1 MTNNLHPLDRPV
13 WNSLTTRQA
22 HLALGD
28 TRALRYA
35 PAINLF
41 GAAAD
46 NSPANLFALACL
58 LPPGGTLGLVEAGDV
73 ALPPDSAIRSR
84 ATINQMV
91 LTELNAPGSQ
101 IGGDPIDFVALS
113 DDDAPEMLALA
124 TLTAPGPFFAQ
135 TNRLGDFI
143 GVKQDGRLVAMAGE
157 RMKPTGFTEVSAV
170 CTHPDHRGHGYA
182 RVLMQIVIERIL
194 ARNET
199 AFLHVYPGNGAIP
212 LYEALGFSLRAA
224 MTYTVL
230 ERS

>member
-1 MTNNLHPLDRPV
+1 MTNNPHPLDRPV

-22 HLALGD
+22 YLALGD
-28 TRALRYA
+28 TRALRYV

-46 NSPANLFALACL
+46 DSPANLFALACL

-73 ALPPDSAIRSR
+73 ALPPDTAIRSR

-91 LTELNAPGSQ
+91 LTELGLQ
-101 IGGDPIDFVALS
+101 IGGDPVDFVALG
-113 DDDAPEMLALA
+113 DADAPEMLALA

-182 RVLMQIVIERIL
+182 RALMRVVIERIL
-194 ARNET
+194 ARGEA

-212 LYEALGFSLRAA
+212 LYEALGFSWRAA
-224 MTYTVL
+224 MNYSVL
-230 ERS
+230 ERI

>member
-1 MTNNLHPLDRPV
+1 MTNKHHPLDRPV

-58 LPPGGTLGLVEAGDV
+58 LPPGGTLGLVEASDV

-91 LTELNAPGSQ
+91 LTELTGQ
-101 IGGDPIDFVALS
+101 GDATDFVALS

-170 CTHPDHRGHGYA
+170 CTHPDHRGQGYA
-182 RVLMQIVIERIL
+182 RALMQVVIERIL
-194 ARNET
+194 ARGEA

-212 LYEALGFSLRAA
+212 LYEALGFSFRAA

-230 ERS
+230 ERI